1 MSKDTQEVKK
11 YTKKATA
18 RILSEVLK
26 INPKASKLM
35 SLDQAYVFLMTHW
48 DMDMSVSMG
57 CDCVTE
63 CVLNREWDMDE
74 NKPTWKF
81 EKEVW
86 DDKNGDWDWTT
97 IYKTVLEDIIKKKM
111 YKKPKL
117 GKRAQKK
124 LDEFIA
130 QKKETETNEIKEEP
144 KSTPTKTVS
153 LEDLRK
159 TRDRIYM
166 KIYTMKKNNIKA
178 DTRELDEEL
187 DKIKMQIKEFNKKLA

>member
-18 RILSEVLK
+18 RILNEVLK
-26 INPKASKLM
+26 INPKSSKLM

-48 DMDMSVSMG
+48 DMDMSIGMG
-57 CDCVTE
+57 YDYVTE
-63 CVLNREWDMDE
+63 CVLNREWDMDG

-81 EKEVW
+81 GKEIW
-86 DDKNGDWDWTT
+86 DDKNGDWDWST

-124 LDEFIA
+124 LNEFIV
-130 QKKETETNEIKEEP
+130 QKKETKINEIKEEP
-144 KSTPTKTVS
+144 KPTKIVS

-166 KIYTMKKNNIKA
+166 KIYTIKKNNIKA
-178 DTRELDEEL
+178 DTKELDEEL
-187 DKIKMQIKEFNKKLA
+187 NKIKIQIKEFNKKLA

>member
-26 INPKASKLM
+26 INPKSSKLM

-48 DMDMSVSMG
+48 GMDMSISMG
-57 CDCVTE
+57 YDYITE
-63 CVLNREWDMDE
+63 CVLNQEWNMDE

-81 EKEVW
+81 GKEVW
-86 DDKNGDWDWTT
+86 DDKNGDWDWST

-124 LDEFIA
+124 LDEFIT
-130 QKKETETNEIKEEP
+130 QKKETEIKEEP
-144 KSTPTKTVS
+144 KPTKTVS
-153 LEDLRK
+153 LGDLRK

-187 DKIKMQIKEFNKKLA
+187 NKIKIQIKDFNKKLA